1 VNFSEPFIRRPV
13 LTTVLTAA
21 VILFGTLSYFRL
33 PVNDL
38 PAVDYPVI
46 QVQAD
51 YPGASPETVANNI
64 ADLNGGG
71 IGFRSGTFP
80 VVPAGELRD
89 EERMPEYLRVHGTP
103 ESEGES
109 SHSRKNLY
117 SAYSWQGGRLPVR
130 PGAGSCCSWSPKRW
144 GRLTLNPRPLIDPCG
159 SLILPALA
167 LILVAARGV
176 LLLPV
181 FAYAK
186 PMPVD
191 PTFFKNPRRD
201 MNLVVLAGLL
211 ANILLSFLAGLLIR
225 AGVTGELETFALA
238 WLIVNAFM
246 FGFQL
251 MPVPGLDG
259 AKLLAPFLPP
269 RPREVYVNAEQYL
282 VLFILVIFFILS
294 GPLLAIVDT
303 FANVACNLAAGIDC
317 LG

>member
-1 VNFSEPFIRRPV
+1 VDDLKF
-13 LTTVLTAA
+13 A
-21 VILFGTLSYFRL
+21 VYL
-33 PVNDL
+33 
-38 PAVDYPVI
+38 
-46 QVQAD
+46 
-51 YPGASPETVANNI
+51 
-64 ADLNGGG
+64 G
-71 IGFRSGTFP
+71 ISL
-80 VVPAGELRD
+80 VPALVVH
-89 EERMPEYLRVHGTP
+89 EYAHAFV
-103 ESEGES
+103 
-109 SHSRKNLY
+109 
-117 SAYSWQGGRLPVR
+117 AVRL
-130 PGAGSCCSWSPKRW
+130 GDATPKRW
-144 GRLTLNPRPLIDPCG
+144 GRLTLNPKPLIDPFG

-191 PTFFKNPRRD
+191 PSAFKNPRRD
-201 MNLVVLAGLL
+201 LRMVVLAGLL
-211 ANILLSFLAGLLIR
+211 ANIVLAVLAGLLIR
-225 AGVTGELETFALA
+225 AGVTGELASFALA

-269 RPREVYVNAEQYL
+269 RPREVFVNAEQYL

-294 GPLLAIVDT
+294 GPLLSIVET

-317 LG
+317 FV